1 MATPAR
7 LKATHARLPP
17 GLRTDGD
24 DLLLDC
30 LVQPGART
38 SEVGGWHGDRLRIR
52 IQAPPV
58 DGKANDALVRFV
70 AELTG
75 LQRRAVVL
83 ERGDTDRRKTL
94 RLRGLAALPRTR
106 WPAPFVDGSTDAHAD
121 GLAEGLA
128 GRDAPAAG

>member
-1 MATPAR
+1 MATHARPMATPAR
-7 LKATHARLPP
+7 LKAMPAVLPQ

-30 LVQPGART
+30 MVQPGART

-70 AELTG
+70 AELAG
-75 LQRRAVVL
+75 LPRRDVVL
-83 ERGDTDRRKTL
+83 ERGETDRRKTL
-94 RLRGLAALPRTR
+94 RLRGLAALPHAR
-106 WPAPFVDGSTDAHAD
+106 WPATFVDGGAD
-121 GLAEGLA
+121 GLAD
-128 GRDAPAAG
+128 RDAPAAG

>member
-1 MATPAR
+1 MATSAR
-7 LKATHARLPP
+7 PKATPARLPP

-30 LVQPGART
+30 MVQPGART
-38 SEVGGWHGDRLRIR
+38 SEVGGWHGDRLRVR

-70 AELTG
+70 AHLAG
-75 LQRRAVVL
+75 LPRRAVVL
-83 ERGDTDRRKTL
+83 ERGETDRRKTL
-94 RLRGLAALPRTR
+94 RLRGLAALPRER
-106 WPAPFVDGSTDAHAD
+106 WPAAFADGHADVRAD
-121 GLAEGLA
+121 GLADGPA